1 VINIRVA
8 VVLCSLL
15 LVAACGS
22 AAEPQ
27 SPLAD
32 DSDAAVSKVVDAIT
46 TFPTQLDPRIW
57 DGLTMKPDVRE
68 AILRVVD
75 RVIGE
80 TRIDG
85 LTVDAVDLF
94 GSNASYEYDDKSD
107 LGVHVFVHKP
117 GITDDEFTP
126 YMHLLNDQVERRQ
139 EGRIR
144 FYGLPLE
151 LSFHAGRSANYEPR
165 PGIGQYSV
173 TDGRWVIE
181 PVKQPDNFDR
191 NQMKVDAKKF
201 IGKYNDLVRQ
211 YLAGKKGFD
220 CIRFN
225 ALDREMADYRN
236 QGFQQ
241 GLGSRSTQNLTYR
254 ALRRLNVEIP
264 EMVDKLEDECTFIN
278 ESVG

>member
-1 VINIRVA
+1 MINIRVA

-15 LVAACGS
+15 LVAACGP

-32 DSDAAVSKVVDAIT
+32 DSDAAVSKVVEAIT

-68 AILRVVD
+68 AILRVLD

-107 LGVHVFVHKP
+107 VGVHVFVHKP
-117 GITDDEFTP
+117 GMTDDEFTP

-139 EGRIR
+139 EGRIQ

-151 LSFHAGRSANYEPR
+151 LSFHAGRSANYQPR

-191 NQMKVDAKKF
+191 NQMKIDAKKF

-220 CIRFN
+220 CTRFN
-225 ALDREMADYRN
+225 ALDREMADYRS

-241 GLGSRSTQNLTYR
+241 GLGSRSTRNLTYR

>member
-1 VINIRVA
+1 VIIIRVA

-27 SPLAD
+27 SSLAH
-32 DSDAAVSKVVDAIT
+32 DSDRAVSKAVDDIT

-107 LGVHVFVHKP
+107 VGVHVFLHAP
-117 GITDDEFTP
+117 GIADDELTP

-151 LSFHAGRSANYEPR
+151 LSFHAGRSANYQPR

-201 IGKYNDLVRQ
+201 IGKYNDLVRR
-211 YLAGKKGFD
+211 YVAGKKGFD
-220 CIRFN
+220 CTRFN
-225 ALDREMADYRN
+225 VLDREMADYRN

-241 GLGSRSTQNLTYR
+241 GRGSRSTQNLTYR

-264 EMVDKLEDECTFIN
+264 EMVDKLEDECMFIN